1 MNNITI
7 YAIAGGVVLSLV
19 LGLGFQTYRLKSA
32 QESVKS
38 LQARTSALEASRDN
52 LRGMYTQAV
61 ENLTTE
67 LTQAHRRI
75 DRLNTALNSSPEAKS
90 WGESSIPD
98 EVLEVLNE

>member
-1 MNNITI
+1 MICVWSSRMNNITI

-38 LQARTSALEASRDN
+38 LQARTSAVEASREN
-52 LRGMYTQAV
+52 LRAMYTPAV

-67 LTQAHRRI
+67 RTQAHRSI
-75 DRLNTALNSSPEAKS
+75 DRLNTASNSSPAANS
-90 WGESSIPD
+90 GG
-98 EVLEVLNE
+98 